1 MMSTASTRE
10 PTMAFALR
18 ALHDLAPTL
27 TFSWVEGA
35 YHTRPGPTGRPLL
48 HVQAD
53 PRGSSLL
60 RELRTDED
68 GFFQTRMDGDAWR
81 DEPGCADAEDLAL
94 RLVRRHLV
102 ALAAA
107 DDSARPAMLGMLFA
121 LEPGAFAARA
131 STFLRRPVGLD
142 LAAGPTLAAILALPA
157 RPSVV
162 S

>member
-1 MMSTASTRE
+1 
-10 PTMAFALR
+10 MAFALR

-27 TFSWVEGA
+27 TFSWLQGDQ
-35 YHTRPGPTGRPLL
+35 HMCPGPNGRPLL

-53 PRGSSLL
+53 PRGYSLL

-68 GFFQTRMDGDAWR
+68 GLFQTRMDGDGWR
-81 DEPGCADAEDLAL
+81 DEPGCSDAEDLAL

-102 ALAAA
+102 ALASADAA
-107 DDSARPAMLGMLFA
+107 ARPAMLGMLFA
-121 LEPGAFAARA
+121 LEPGDFACRA
-131 STFLRRPVGLD
+131 AAFLRRPVGLD
-142 LAAGPTLAAILALPA
+142 LAAGPALAAILALPR